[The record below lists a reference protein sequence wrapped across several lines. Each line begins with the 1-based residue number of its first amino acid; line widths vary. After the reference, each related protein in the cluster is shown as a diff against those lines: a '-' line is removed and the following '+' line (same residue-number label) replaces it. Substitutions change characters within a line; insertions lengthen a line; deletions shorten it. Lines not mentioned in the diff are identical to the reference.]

1 MSHVQV
7 LTLLLL
13 TLQSCDSQGRLPFL
27 SPFFF
32 LCNYHRQQEAVG
44 PEQGEVAISVS
55 IEGNPQ
61 FYTPGQLYGVYI
73 RSSSD
78 FDGFLLTGLYTT
90 ASGAQVSPLTSPMA
104 AISGSG
110 GPHQGVNYMCSM
122 IHSHLSR
129 MPQQNLSF
137 MWMAPPKGTGCVSF
151 LATASLGQQ
160 VLFKDITAFQ
170 LCERGDVQ
178 SKPPRPKLTTIHSD
192 GMVLRE
198 DFESGQ
204 EFDSVVWSSTIGG
217 ELSDKC
223 GIVMYRN
230 SAVFCH
236 TDGDRVMVTNPLN
249 TTTAVAL
256 QFALT
261 PGSCRPS
268 VEDEPINIYFA
279 SNDNC
284 SDWTKI
290 DKIRAPDL
298 PYTVTHIIHLPTNA
312 QKHGVCFK
320 WQQARSEFTDS
331 FGGCWA
337 MDNVLISNTALTPT
351 LLQEDFDPI
360 DPSLWLFFPGS
371 MIKMGCKSDGSAMI
385 FGNEAGENM
394 ATTRDLDLSAAA
406 ISDIILEQTFEDSY
420 LTGWHK
426 EGSFAGH
433 ECGVIHEGKA
443 MVFAHAG
450 PRNLC
455 TPYMDMTTVGSV
467 RFYFAMGTEPCSFGN
482 FTDGLEV
489 LVYTEDKRGHTRT
502 LDILPPQKF
511 RKPKLVSLPLD
522 LKSKKMKSRICW
534 IQKKH
539 GGLNNH
545 IWSIDSIQ
553 LLPRLPSMPSHYV
566 QFGLNMNCGT
576 KSDGR
581 VKLEFS
587 TDRGDNW
594 YLVHQPCLPGRC
606 PGQHHTMSSVFK
618 PFEFSGWQRVT
629 VPLPYAALTSTTR
642 LRWRQVGGLGQVHWG
657 IDTVFIGPCS
667 KGCGGH
673 GYCKE
678 SGCICDFGYS
688 GDTCEETT
696 ASHPTSLVEMLSPS
710 ADQVLP
716 ARFMSIQGATLSY
729 ACGVVASGKALVFNG
744 DEMRK
749 AETVDLNTT
758 LSRYLQFSL
767 RIGSDSPVSAC
778 LSPDRP
784 EEAVILDV
792 SCNGGIMWDTMKMFT
807 ASHYTTPRVEFI
819 HLLSSAIGPSC
830 RFRWWQPNHS
840 GHKLDIWALDDIS
853 LTSKLYNTIS
863 LDIGKLDIL
872 DSGVKIHLGEI
883 GSFCGKLNAVRFV
896 KPEHQEEFR
905 SITTNAVHIGPSHE
919 VEFELVLG
927 CGQRFSDTMDNS
939 VVLEYSTDHGMNW
952 NKVVGSCLPPQQ
964 CPQYQSDSKY
974 TTSEFR
980 QWKRVVVPLPAHTWS
995 VTTML
1000 RLHQAQWTPG
1010 DSWAVGHLYVGQQ
1023 CPELC
1028 SGHGNCFEGVCR
1040 CDPGYSG
1047 ETCQPIKPLKTH
1059 LREDFSRMGELHETW
1074 EVVLGG
1080 EVVPVKKGCGTILSG
1095 ESLHFSQAGSRI
1107 LSTHDMD
1114 TRRTDF
1120 LEFYL
1125 RIGGSNLLSCQGG
1138 MKRENSVLLQY
1149 SLNGGITWELLKD
1162 LQGDDYRNAKLV
1174 HVALPVSAK
1183 AAQVRYRWWQPYHGG
1198 LEQDQWALDQI
1209 SLDTYTDMP
1218 LLYDDFERFNVYD
1231 SSHWLTVTEGMLFI
1245 YCQSASSA
1253 LVLNNQDNPKFA
1265 ITKRLKLAKGD
1276 VVQFKVRYDQ
1286 CWLL

>member
-90 ASGAQVSPLTSPMA
+90 ASAGQVSPLTSPMA

-151 LATASLGQQ
+151 LATASLGQQVLFKDITAFQLCERGDVQSKPPRPKLTTVHSDGMVLREDFESGQEFDSVVWSSTIGGELSDKCGIVMYGNSAVFCHTDGDRVMVTNPLNTTTAVALQFALTPGSCRPSVEDEPINIYYASNDNCSDWTKIDKIRATASLGQQ

-298 PYTVTHIIHLPTNA
+298 PYTVTHIIHLPTSA

-394 ATTRDLDLSAAA
+394 ATTRDMDLSAAA

-455 TPYMDMTTVGSV
+455 TPYQDMTAVGSV

-489 LVYTEDKRGHTRT
+489 LVYSEDKRGHTRT

-618 PFEFSGWQRVT
+618 PFEISGWQRVT

-642 LRWRQVGGLGQVHWG
+642 LRWRQVGGSGQVHWG
-657 IDTVFIGPCS
+657 IDTGNYHV
-667 KGCGGH
+667 
-673 GYCKE
+673 
-678 SGCICDFGYS
+678 
-688 GDTCEETT
+688 ET
-696 ASHPTSLVEMLSPS
+696 
-710 ADQVLP
+710 
-716 ARFMSIQGATLSY
+716 
-729 ACGVVASGKALVFNG
+729 
-744 DEMRK
+744 
-749 AETVDLNTT
+749 
-758 LSRYLQFSL
+758 
-767 RIGSDSPVSAC
+767 
-778 LSPDRP
+778 
-784 EEAVILDV
+784 
-792 SCNGGIMWDTMKMFT
+792 
-807 ASHYTTPRVEFI
+807 
-819 HLLSSAIGPSC
+819 
-830 RFRWWQPNHS
+830 
-840 GHKLDIWALDDIS
+840 
-853 LTSKLYNTIS
+853 
-863 LDIGKLDIL
+863 
-872 DSGVKIHLGEI
+872 
-883 GSFCGKLNAVRFV
+883 
-896 KPEHQEEFR
+896 
-905 SITTNAVHIGPSHE
+905 
-919 VEFELVLG
+919 
-927 CGQRFSDTMDNS
+927 
-939 VVLEYSTDHGMNW
+939 
-952 NKVVGSCLPPQQ
+952 
-964 CPQYQSDSKY
+964 
-974 TTSEFR
+974 
-980 QWKRVVVPLPAHTWS
+980 
-995 VTTML
+995 
-1000 RLHQAQWTPG
+1000 
-1010 DSWAVGHLYVGQQ
+1010 
-1023 CPELC
+1023 
-1028 SGHGNCFEGVCR
+1028 
-1040 CDPGYSG
+1040 
-1047 ETCQPIKPLKTH
+1047 
-1059 LREDFSRMGELHETW
+1059 
-1074 EVVLGG
+1074 
-1080 EVVPVKKGCGTILSG
+1080 
-1095 ESLHFSQAGSRI
+1095 
-1107 LSTHDMD
+1107 
-1114 TRRTDF
+1114 
-1120 LEFYL
+1120 
-1125 RIGGSNLLSCQGG
+1125 
-1138 MKRENSVLLQY
+1138 
-1149 SLNGGITWELLKD
+1149 
-1162 LQGDDYRNAKLV
+1162 
-1174 HVALPVSAK
+1174 
-1183 AAQVRYRWWQPYHGG
+1183 
-1198 LEQDQWALDQI
+1198 
-1209 SLDTYTDMP
+1209 
-1218 LLYDDFERFNVYD
+1218 
-1231 SSHWLTVTEGMLFI
+1231 
-1245 YCQSASSA
+1245 
-1253 LVLNNQDNPKFA
+1253 
-1265 ITKRLKLAKGD
+1265 
-1276 VVQFKVRYDQ
+1276 
-1286 CWLL
+1286 